1 MWKQN
6 SVMKKTY
13 FILIFTC
20 LIGIS
25 SLSQSYNI
33 SGEIRDNKKNVVAGA
48 NVMISELNKGIIT
61 NPNGKFELKN
71 IPEGTYTLR
80 VVFLGFETIERQLE
94 VFDNLDLSIELV
106 ESSFMLEGIMVS
118 AQKREQKNKDVPI
131 AITSVGGKFLETTN
145 TFEYDALSEFVPGL
159 QIQIQSVNNPG
170 IVVRGITS
178 DSGDS
183 RVEPR
188 VSVFQDGV
196 SISKSRGSV
205 VELYDLERV
214 EVLKG
219 PQGTLF
225 GRGAQIGAV
234 HLIQNKAKNEN
245 SGFLKVAYGNFN
257 QRLLTGHVNTP
268 IIEDK
273 LFVRLAGIYNA
284 RDGFIENRAGGNLNG
299 KETLAFRGSIKY
311 LLGEKTTLDVIG
323 NWQRDTPPGTSF
335 KSGRFAPLGGD
346 TNPNT
351 FADLER
357 GEELGL
363 DRDVWG
369 ITAILNNNISDNWD
383 FTSITAYRKFDSD
396 EAFDADGTAAPV
408 LFFRE
413 QSKGDQFSQELRFNF
428 DTKERFRGFFGVN
441 FFAEDGSQSVP
452 LEINE
457 QSYAILLLDPDNF
470 IVNGVPITIPNI
482 PDDPAFGPLAGAP
495 LLEFNQERSTNFG
508 RNFSGDFFV
517 DGSYD
522 LTDKLTTTLGLRFT
536 WENSNAGLEVQNAD
550 QPGVLGN
557 FLGSFPNN
565 IFTPTNGRRDASAN
579 FTSIVGRFAL
589 NYDFNEEISVF
600 GNISRG
606 RRPNVINVTA
616 SDVNVL
622 SDETVWS
629 YELGIKTLFL
639 NNKLQFDA
647 NAFYYDYQNFQT
659 TIARLD
665 PDDGLIIVPN
675 DSGSATSYGFE
686 TSVQYA
692 VSENLSV
699 FANYAFIDATFDD
712 LDEDGNAQDL
722 AGNRFRLTPEHS
734 FSLGADVD
742 VPLTSRTEL
751 FFRPTYSYKSEVFF
765 QEDNLPNISQ
775 DGYGLLNLRL
785 GSRFDKTKELSFF
798 VTNALDEEFIIDA
811 GNTGG
816 AFGIPTFIAG
826 PPRFYGVQFSVR
838 F

>member
-1 MWKQN
+1 M
-6 SVMKKTY
+6 S
-13 FILIFTC
+13 LIC
-20 LIGIS
+20 SS
-25 SLSQSYNI
+25 SLSQSYQI
-33 SGEIRDNKKNVVAGA
+33 SGEIKDSNQSLIPEV
-48 NVMISELNKGIIT
+48 NVMIPELSKGTIT
-61 NPNGKFELKN
+61 NANGKFELKN
-71 IPEGTYTLR
+71 IPKGNYTLR
-80 VVFLGFETIERQLE
+80 VAYLGFETINQRINVSENLE
-94 VFDNLDLSIELV
+94 LSIELV

-118 AQKREQKNKDVPI
+118 AQKREEKNKDVPI
-131 AITSVGGKFLETTN
+131 AITSVGGKFLENTN

-188 VSVFQDGV
+188 VSIFQDGV

-245 SGFLKVAYGNFN
+245 SGFLKTAYGNFN
-257 QRLLTGHVNTP
+257 QRILTGHVNTP

-273 LFVRLAGIYNA
+273 LFVRIAGIYNA
-284 RDGFIENRAGGNLNG
+284 RDGFLENRSGGDLNG

-311 LLGEKTTLDVIG
+311 LLGEKTTLDVIA

-357 GEELGL
+357 GKELGL

-369 ITAILNNNISDNWD
+369 ITAILKSDISDYWD
-383 FTSITAYRKFDSD
+383 FTSISAYRKFNSD
-396 EAFDADGTAAPV
+396 EAFDADGTVAPV

-470 IVNGVPITIPNI
+470 IVNGVPVTIPNI
-482 PDDPAFGPLAGAP
+482 PNDPAFGPLAGSP
-495 LLEFNQERSTNFG
+495 LLEFNKERSTNFG
-508 RNFSGDFFV
+508 RNYSGDIFV
-517 DGSYD
+517 DSSYD
-522 LTDKLTTTLGLRFT
+522 LTDKFTATMGLRFT

-565 IFTPTNGRRDASAN
+565 IFAPTNGRRDASAN
-579 FTSIVGRFAL
+579 FTSVVGRFAI
-589 NYDFNEEISVF
+589 NYDFNEEVSVF
-600 GNISRG
+600 GNIARG

-639 NNKLQFDA
+639 NNRLQFDA

-659 TIARLD
+659 TIATLD
-665 PDDGLIIVPN
+665 PVDGLVIIPN

-692 VSENLSV
+692 ASENFSV
-699 FANYAFIDATFDD
+699 FANYAFIDTTFDD
-712 LDEDGNAQDL
+712 TDEDGNAQNL

-734 FSLGADVD
+734 FSLGTDIEI
-742 VPLTSRTEL
+742 PLSSRIEA
-751 FFRPTYSYKSEVFF
+751 FFRPTYSFKSKVFF
-765 QEDNLPNISQ
+765 QEDNLPDISQ

-785 GSRFDKTKELSFF
+785 GGRLDKTKELSFF
-798 VTNALDEEFIIDA
+798 VTNTLNEEFIIDA

>member
-1 MWKQN
+1 MKQIYLFAVLL
-6 SVMKKTY
+6 SLFSFTGFSQTY
-13 FILIFTC
+13 
-20 LIGIS
+20 S
-25 SLSQSYNI
+25 I
-33 SGEIRDNKKNVVAGA
+33 SGQVRDTNKNLIPGA
-48 NVMISELNKGIIT
+48 NVMIPELNKGT
-61 NPNGKFELKN
+61 VTSANGKFELKN
-71 IPEGTYTLR
+71 IPEGSYDLKITY
-80 VVFLGFETIERQLE
+80 LGFETIEQLVE
-94 VFDNLDLSIELV
+94 VTDNVELSISLKEANY
-106 ESSFMLEGIMVS
+106 MLDGIMVS

-131 AITSVGGKFLETTN
+131 AITSYGGKFLESTN

-170 IVVRGITS
+170 IVIRGITS

-205 VELYDLERV
+205 VELYDMERV

-234 HLIQNKAKNEN
+234 HLIQNKAKNQK
-245 SGFLKVAYGNFN
+245 SGFLKAAYGNYN
-257 QRLLTGHVNTP
+257 QRIITGHVNTP
-268 IIEDK
+268 VVEDK

-284 RDGFIENRAGGNLNG
+284 RDGYIDNLSGGDLNG
-299 KETLAFRGSIKY
+299 KETLAFRGSLKY
-311 LLGEKTTLDVIG
+311 LMGEKTTLDVIA

-335 KSGRFAPLGGD
+335 KSGRFAPIGGD

-357 GEELGL
+357 GEELGV

-369 ITAILNNNISDNWD
+369 LTAILKHDISENWD
-383 FTSITAYRKFDSD
+383 LTSITAYREFDSD

-413 QSKGDQFSQELRFNF
+413 QSEGKQFSQELRFNF
-428 DTKERFRGFFGVN
+428 DTNENFRGFVGAN

-457 QSYAILLLDPDNF
+457 QSFAALLLAPDNF
-470 IVNGVPITIPNI
+470 LVNGIPTLIPNI
-482 PDDPAFGPLAGAP
+482 PNDPAFGPLAGAP
-495 LLEFNQERSTNFG
+495 LQEFNKERSTNFG
-508 RNFSGDFFV
+508 ENYSGDLFV

-522 LTDKLTTTLGLRFT
+522 ITGKLTATLGLRAT
-536 WENSNAGLEVQNAD
+536 WENINAGLEVENAD
-550 QPGVLGN
+550 QPAFLGN
-557 FLGSFPNN
+557 FVGSFPNN
-565 IFTPTNGRRDASAN
+565 IFAPTNGRRKASEN
-579 FTSIVGRFAL
+579 FTSAVGRFAL
-589 NYDFNEEISVF
+589 NYDFNEEVSVF
-600 GNISRG
+600 GNVARG

-616 SDVNVL
+616 TDVNVL

-629 YELGIKTLFL
+629 YELGFKSLFL
-639 NNKLQFDA
+639 NNRLQFDA

-659 TIARLD
+659 TIATLD
-665 PDDGLIIVPN
+665 PDDGLVIIPN

-686 TSVQYA
+686 TSFQYA
-692 VSENLSV
+692 VSKDISF
-699 FANYAFIDATFDD
+699 FANYGYIDATFDD
-712 LDEDGNAQDL
+712 VDEDGNEQAL

-734 FSLGADVD
+734 FSLGGNID
-742 VPLTSRTEL
+742 VPLTDRLEA
-751 FFRPTYSYKSEVFF
+751 FFLPTYSYKSEVFF
-765 QEDNLPNISQ
+765 EETNLPNISQ
-775 DGYGLLNLRL
+775 EGYGLLNLRL
-785 GSRFDKTKELSFF
+785 GLRLDETKELTFF

-826 PPRFYGVQFSVR
+826 PPRFFGAQFSVR

>member
-1 MWKQN
+1 MKQ
-6 SVMKKTY
+6 TY
-13 FILIFTC
+13 FILILMS
-20 LIGIS
+20 LICSS
-25 SLSQSYNI
+25 SLSQSYKI
-33 SGEIRDNKKNVVAGA
+33 SGEIKDSNQSLIPEV
-48 NVMISELNKGIIT
+48 NVMIPELSKGTIT
-61 NPNGKFELKN
+61 NANGKFELKN
-71 IPEGTYTLR
+71 IPKGNYTLR
-80 VVFLGFETIERQLE
+80 VAYLGFETINQRINVSENLE
-94 VFDNLDLSIELV
+94 LSIELV

-118 AQKREQKNKDVPI
+118 AQKREEKNKDVPI
-131 AITSVGGKFLETTN
+131 AITSVGGKFLENTN

-188 VSVFQDGV
+188 VSIFQDGV

-245 SGFLKVAYGNFN
+245 SGFLKTAYGNFN
-257 QRLLTGHVNTP
+257 QRILTGHVNTP

-273 LFVRLAGIYNA
+273 LFVRIAGIYNA
-284 RDGFIENRAGGNLNG
+284 RDGFLENRSGGDLNG

-311 LLGEKTTLDVIG
+311 LLGEKTTLDVIA

-357 GEELGL
+357 GKELGL

-369 ITAILNNNISDNWD
+369 ITAILKSDISDYWD
-383 FTSITAYRKFDSD
+383 FTSISAYRKFNSD
-396 EAFDADGTAAPV
+396 EAFDADGTVAPV

-470 IVNGVPITIPNI
+470 IVNGVPVTIPNI
-482 PDDPAFGPLAGAP
+482 PNDPAFGPLAGAP
-495 LLEFNQERSTNFG
+495 LLEFNKERSTNFG
-508 RNFSGDFFV
+508 RNYSGDIFV
-517 DGSYD
+517 DSSYD
-522 LTDKLTTTLGLRFT
+522 LTDKFTATMGLRFT

-565 IFTPTNGRRDASAN
+565 IFAPTNGRRDASAN
-579 FTSIVGRFAL
+579 FTSVVGRFAI
-589 NYDFNEEISVF
+589 NYDFNEEVSVF
-600 GNISRG
+600 GNIARG

-639 NNKLQFDA
+639 NNRLQFDA

-659 TIARLD
+659 TIATLD
-665 PDDGLIIVPN
+665 PVDGLVIIPN

-692 VSENLSV
+692 ASENFSV

-712 LDEDGNAQDL
+712 TDEDGNAQNL

-734 FSLGADVD
+734 FSLGTDIEI
-742 VPLTSRTEL
+742 PLSSRIEA
-751 FFRPTYSYKSEVFF
+751 FFRPTYSFKSKVFF
-765 QEDNLPNISQ
+765 QEDNLPDISQ

-785 GSRFDKTKELSFF
+785 GGRLDKTKELSFF
-798 VTNALDEEFIIDA
+798 VTNTLNEEFIIDA

>member
-1 MWKQN
+1 MKQ
-6 SVMKKTY
+6 TY
-13 FILIFTC
+13 FILILMS
-20 LIGIS
+20 LICSS
-25 SLSQSYNI
+25 SLSQSYKI
-33 SGEIRDNKKNVVAGA
+33 SGEIKDSNQSLIPEV
-48 NVMISELNKGIIT
+48 NVMIPELSKGTIT
-61 NPNGKFELKN
+61 NANGKFELKN
-71 IPEGTYTLR
+71 IPKGNYTLR
-80 VVFLGFETIERQLE
+80 VAYLGFETINQRINVSENLE
-94 VFDNLDLSIELV
+94 LSIELV

-118 AQKREQKNKDVPI
+118 AQKREEKNKDVPI
-131 AITSVGGKFLETTN
+131 AITSVGGKFLENTN

-188 VSVFQDGV
+188 VSIFQDGV

-245 SGFLKVAYGNFN
+245 SGFLKTAYGNFN
-257 QRLLTGHVNTP
+257 QRILTGHVNTP

-273 LFVRLAGIYNA
+273 LFVRIAGIYNA
-284 RDGFIENRAGGNLNG
+284 RDGFLENRSGGDLNG

-311 LLGEKTTLDVIG
+311 LLGEKTTLDVIA

-357 GEELGL
+357 GKELGL

-369 ITAILNNNISDNWD
+369 ISAILKSDISDYWD
-383 FTSITAYRKFDSD
+383 FTSISAYRKFNSD
-396 EAFDADGTAAPV
+396 EAFDADGTVAPV

-470 IVNGVPITIPNI
+470 IVNGVPVTIPNI
-482 PDDPAFGPLAGAP
+482 PNDPAFGPLAGAP
-495 LLEFNQERSTNFG
+495 LLEFNKERSTNFG
-508 RNFSGDFFV
+508 RNYSGDIFV
-517 DGSYD
+517 DSSYD
-522 LTDKLTTTLGLRFT
+522 LTDKFTATMGLRFT

-565 IFTPTNGRRDASAN
+565 IFAPTNGRRDASAN
-579 FTSIVGRFAL
+579 FTSVVGRFAI
-589 NYDFNEEISVF
+589 NYDFNEEVSVF
-600 GNISRG
+600 GNIARG

-639 NNKLQFDA
+639 NNRLQFDA

-659 TIARLD
+659 TIATLD
-665 PDDGLIIVPN
+665 PVDGLVIIPN

-692 VSENLSV
+692 ASENFSV

-712 LDEDGNAQDL
+712 TDEDGNAQNL

-734 FSLGADVD
+734 FSLGTDIEI
-742 VPLTSRTEL
+742 PLSSRIEA
-751 FFRPTYSYKSEVFF
+751 FFRPTYSFKSKVFF
-765 QEDNLPNISQ
+765 QEDNLPDISQ

-785 GSRFDKTKELSFF
+785 GGRLDKTKELSFF
-798 VTNALDEEFIIDA
+798 VTNTLNEEFIIDA

>member
-1 MWKQN
+1 MKRIYLFAMIFGLVSTALFSQN
-6 SVMKKTY
+6 YS
-13 FILIFTC
+13 
-20 LIGIS
+20 
-25 SLSQSYNI
+25 I
-33 SGEIRDNKKNVVAGA
+33 SGEVRDTQGNVIVGA
-48 NVMISELNKGIIT
+48 NVLLPELNDGTVTKADGTFKIAT
-61 NPNGKFELKN
+61 
-71 IPEGTYTLR
+71 IPQGDYTLK
-80 VVFLGFETIERQLE
+80 VTYLGYETIEKAVEVKENMTLSFQLQE
-94 VFDNLDLSIELV
+94 ASYMLD
-106 ESSFMLEGIMVS
+106 GIMVS

-131 AITSVGGKFLETTN
+131 AITSYGGKFLDNTN
-145 TFEYDALSEFVPGL
+145 TFEYDAFSEFVPGL

-205 VELYDLERV
+205 VELFDIERV

-234 HLIQNKAKNEN
+234 HIIQNKAKNEN
-245 SGFLKVAYGNFN
+245 SGYLKAAYGNFN
-257 QRLLTGHVNTP
+257 QRILTGHVNTP
-268 IIEDK
+268 LVEDK
-273 LFVRLAGIYNA
+273 VFVRLAGIYNG
-284 RDGFIENRAGGNLNG
+284 RDGFLDNLSGGDLNG
-299 KETLAFRGSIKY
+299 KETLAFRGSLKY
-311 LLGEKTTLDVIG
+311 LIGENTTLDFIA

-335 KSGRFAPLGGD
+335 KSGTFAPLGGD

-357 GEELGL
+357 GEELGV
-363 DRDVWG
+363 DRNVWG
-369 ITAILNNNISDNWD
+369 LTAILKHNFNENWD
-383 FTSITAYRKFDSD
+383 FTSISAYREFDSD

-413 QSKGDQFSQELRFNF
+413 QAKGKQFSQELRFNF
-428 DTKERFRGFFGVN
+428 DTNDKFRGFAGVN

-457 QSYAILLLDPDNF
+457 QSFATLLLSPDNF
-470 IVNGVPITIPNI
+470 VINGVPTLIPNI
-482 PDDPAFGPLAGAP
+482 PNDPSTFGPLAGAP
-495 LLEFNQERSTNFG
+495 LQEFNSERSTNYG
-508 RNFSGDFFV
+508 ENYSADIFV

-522 LTDKLTTTLGLRFT
+522 VTEKLTATVGLRAT
-536 WENSNAGLEVQNAD
+536 WEDINAGLEVENAE
-550 QPGVLGN
+550 QPALLGN

-565 IFTPTNGRRDASAN
+565 IFAPTNGRREASEN
-579 FTSIVGRFAL
+579 FTSAVGRFAL
-589 NYDFNEEISVF
+589 DYKQSEEVSFF
-600 GNISRG
+600 GNVSRG

-616 SDVNVL
+616 TDVNVL

-629 YELGIKTLFL
+629 YELGFKSLFL
-639 NNKLQFDA
+639 NNRLQFDA
-647 NAFYYDYQNFQT
+647 NAYYYDYQNFQT
-659 TIARLD
+659 TIANLD
-665 PDDGLIIVPN
+665 PDDGLVIVPN

-686 TSVQYA
+686 TSFQYA
-692 VSENLSV
+692 ASQNVSF
-699 FANYAFIDATFDD
+699 FANYSYIDATFDD
-712 LDEDGNAQDL
+712 KDEDGNDQEL

-734 FSLGADVD
+734 FSLGGNISF
-742 VPLTSRTEL
+742 PLSKRFEG
-751 FFRPTYSYKSEVFF
+751 FFLPTYSYKSDVFF
-765 QEDNLPNISQ
+765 EETNLPNISQ
-775 DGYGLLNLRL
+775 EAYGLLNLRL
-785 GSRFDKTKELSFF
+785 GVTLDQTKEFTFF
-798 VTNALDEEFIIDA
+798 MTNALDEEFIIDA

-826 PPRFYGVQFSVR
+826 PPRFIGAQFSIR